1 MDSPL
6 PKPFAWRPV
15 AAVSAALLV
24 LLLAVSPW
32 YGYHRDE
39 LYFRVLAGHPDWGY
53 VDQPPLTPLAARVS
67 LALFGDSPTALRVL
81 PALAA
86 AVLVALVAL
95 IARELGGGGAAQ
107 TLAAA
112 GAATGAY
119 TLISG
124 HTLFTSSF
132 DQVFW
137 AAAILFML
145 RALLRDERWWLAVG
159 AVLGLATFNKLLI
172 VMLVLGVTAGLLAA
186 GPRRPARSTWLWA
199 GVLIAL
205 VVAAPNLIYQ
215 LTHDLPQ
222 LKMAEGLSEG
232 KGDTM
237 RVLFVPMQLI
247 LFGPVVAVIAGFGF
261 VRLWRDRRVR
271 GLAAA
276 YPATAVL
283 TLVSGGRFDYTA
295 GLVLLLF
302 AAGCVTAE
310 AAGGDKIRSAG
321 ISLAANGLG
330 NAVFA
335 LPLIPLAILPSTPV
349 PLVNEVARESI
360 GWPQLNSAV
369 IAVLDSLPAEERRRA
384 VVVTGNYGEHGSL
397 VQAGVERVYSGHNQL
412 WQYGPPPDDGD
423 PAIIMNVGP
432 MRRGM
437 QYESCEVRGRVDNG
451 LGIDNEEQD
460 MAIFLCRGLRQP
472 WSATWHRWQQFN

>member
-53 VDQPPLTPLAARVS
+53 VDQPPVTPLAARGS

-145 RALLRDERWWLAVG
+145 RALLRD
-159 AVLGLATFNKLLI
+159 
-172 VMLVLGVTAGLLAA
+172 
-186 GPRRPARSTWLWA
+186 
-199 GVLIAL
+199 
-205 VVAAPNLIYQ
+205 
-215 LTHDLPQ
+215 
-222 LKMAEGLSEG
+222 
-232 KGDTM
+232 
-237 RVLFVPMQLI
+237 
-247 LFGPVVAVIAGFGF
+247 
-261 VRLWRDRRVR
+261 
-271 GLAAA
+271 
-276 YPATAVL
+276 
-283 TLVSGGRFDYTA
+283 
-295 GLVLLLF
+295 
-302 AAGCVTAE
+302 
-310 AAGGDKIRSAG
+310 
-321 ISLAANGLG
+321 
-330 NAVFA
+330 
-335 LPLIPLAILPSTPV
+335 
-349 PLVNEVARESI
+349 
-360 GWPQLNSAV
+360 
-369 IAVLDSLPAEERRRA
+369 
-384 VVVTGNYGEHGSL
+384 
-397 VQAGVERVYSGHNQL
+397 
-412 WQYGPPPDDGD
+412 
-423 PAIIMNVGP
+423 
-432 MRRGM
+432 
-437 QYESCEVRGRVDNG
+437 
-451 LGIDNEEQD
+451 
-460 MAIFLCRGLRQP
+460 
-472 WSATWHRWQQFN
+472 